1 MHQWPQHI
9 IDEMDTGDSDD
20 WDSVAA
26 VTVWTADTEHR
37 IDVAQYQDLDT
48 HLDIKI
54 HTDHFAGS
62 GLPMDL
68 SGCECLVSMDSETVR
83 DPDHGDEPDE
93 SYYGTISNQRS
104 VGQHIIV
111 SLPTTGPVAYVSTP

>member
-1 MHQWPQHI
+1 MMPWPQHI
-9 IDEMDTGDSDD
+9 HDEMETTSDD
-20 WDSVAA
+20 SGEPVAA
-26 VTVWTADTEHR
+26 VSIWTDDTEHR
-37 IDVAQYQDLDT
+37 INIARMQDLDD
-48 HLDIKI
+48 HIDVKI
-54 HTDHFAGS
+54 HTNHFAGS